1 MSNNVKRNGPCPC
14 GSGKKT
20 KKCCLR
26 KINAFKTRVFD
37 GERPQSIIVEQ
48 MLGRLPKEENEA

>member
-1 MSNNVKRNGPCPC
+1 MSKVKRNGPCPC

-26 KINAFKTRVFD
+26 KINEFKTRVFN
-37 GERPQSIIVEQ
+37 GERAESIIVENI
-48 MLGRLPKEENEA
+48 LPKENEA

>member
-1 MSNNVKRNGPCPC
+1 MKTPTAQRNKPCPC

-26 KINAFKTRVFD
+26 KINAFKTRVYN
-37 GERPQSIIVEQ
+37 GERAESIIVENI
-48 MLGRLPKEENEA
+48 LKKETEA

>member
-1 MSNNVKRNGPCPC
+1 MSNVKRNGPYPC

-26 KINAFKTRVFD
+26 KIDAFKTRVLN
-37 GERPQSIIVEQ
+37 GESPQSIVVEQ
-48 MLGRLPKEENEA
+48 MLGKEKEA